1 MSDETQT
8 EEEPSIEEI
17 LDSIRQIISED
28 DEEKDEADVVLK
40 EEAPVPVVEEE
51 PKEDMSAMDQSAIDD
66 MDFDSA
72 AVEEEPVEP
81 LDQSAIDDMDFD
93 APTAEADEGDEPLEL
108 TDKVST
114 GDDKLEVDMVDEA
127 EVEAEVA
134 PEPIEE
140 DVDVIPEAEPVPEP
154 VPEQV
159 KEDAPIAPEVEND
172 DILTDQAKE
181 AAFSA
186 MTELVRK
193 TAVNNAHGLTLE
205 DIVRSELKPLL
216 RSWLDE
222 HLPTVI
228 DRLVRE
234 ELERVSK
241 RVLED

>member
-1 MSDETQT
+1 MPDETQT

-28 DEEKDEADVVLK
+28 DDDGASAEVSP
-40 EEAPVPVVEEE
+40 EEAPVEVAEAPEEE
-51 PKEDMSAMDQSAIDD
+51 P
-66 MDFDSA
+66 
-72 AVEEEPVEP
+72 EPM
-81 LDQSAIDDMDFD
+81 DQSAIDDMDFD
-93 APTAEADEGDEPLEL
+93 APVAEEAMPEEPMDQSAIDDMDFDTPSEDVGEGPLEL
-108 TDKVST
+108 TDQVAT
-114 GDDKLEVDMVDEA
+114 GEGELEVDMVDE
-127 EVEAEVA
+127 
-134 PEPIEE
+134 
-140 DVDVIPEAEPVPEP
+140 PEAEDVPDTELTSEPEASEKIPEP
-154 VPEQV
+154 EPEAV
-159 KEDAPIAPEVEND
+159 EEIPEPAPESTPEPAD

-186 MTELVRK
+186 MSELVRK
-193 TAVNNAHGLTLE
+193 TAVDHTSSLTIE